1 MYNKY
6 IEMDYQL
13 IIVTAVTMLLLDF
26 VYLSTLAKVYSETVV
41 SIQRTVMNVK
51 FEGAALCYIFLIF
64 GLYYFILSENRSP
77 FDAFLLGLVIYGVYE
92 TTTYAIFKKWPF
104 HLVLIDTL
112 WGGVLFALTTII
124 TYHLVK

>member
-1 MYNKY
+1 
-6 IEMDYQL
+6 MDYQL
-13 IIVTAVTMLLLDF
+13 IIVAAITMLLLDF
-26 VYLSTLAKVYSETVV
+26 VYLSTFAKVYSETVA

-51 FEGAALCYIFLIF
+51 FEGAVLCYIFLIF
-64 GLYYFILSENRSP
+64 GLYYFILSDNRSP

-92 TTTYAIFKKWPF
+92 TTTYAILKKWPF
-104 HLVLIDTL
+104 YLVLIDTL